1 MNWKRFKCEEDEEM
15 GIYIGLDIIPN
26 QIKQEDWQ
34 MVFEETLQLIQAYS
48 FATLNVDSVNGFKRI
63 VLERTERQ
71 NVEGYGSEAEY
82 WKINGDLESKETGES
97 FTLFSSLE
105 RYSGFK
111 EERLKEDI
119 LLYYIEDGVNG
130 AREVFYSKT
139 QGKDY
144 HTYLLAIAA
153 LIESRFPK
161 FACVYGEISK
171 DQAQKAV
178 SWANSIL
185 KKPIDLPVR
194 VNPSK
199 LLERLGVI
207 GGIEIEEKQLEALYD
222 LSIGASDE
230 VDDLVGKHFN
240 MNVVRYY
247 FSKKL
252 QAFKSPVQLGAELI
266 IIRFLNAGLPLET
279 LTDICCIDSNGPK
292 FEPNDFIKAI
302 CSTWVFVEPEIRG
315 YMGHVKKSTDI
326 PETVDA
332 QFGNMFL
339 DMGFMGRRTRR
350 YVPKE
355 EVISVLK
362 GKLGD
367 NNQFVQTIE
376 AKYQDIVNMLKEKGR
391 KLKEI
396 EDDSQVKLER
406 DFIYTFDDL
415 MYWNNQYEISESI
428 LNIITTV
435 KEAVEVSLSK
445 RSDLMQIIGEAEE
458 QGQLIKVLS
467 NIIQEH
473 RNLVLTRGAWDWIE
487 NETNDV
493 IKRMVVMLL
502 AFEDNGELRKLF
514 RAYFENKGL
523 FYKYMK

>member
-1 MNWKRFKCEEDEEM
+1 M

-26 QIKQEDWQ
+26 QINQKDWQ
-34 MVFEETLQLIQAYS
+34 MVFEETLQLIQAYP
-48 FATLNVDSVNGFKRI
+48 FATLNVDSVNGFKRF

-71 NVEGYGSEAEY
+71 NVEEYGLEAEY

-97 FTLFSSLE
+97 FTLFSSLD

-119 LLYYIEDGVNG
+119 LLYYIEDGGNG
-130 AREVFYSKT
+130 AREIFYSKT

-161 FACVYGEISK
+161 FACVYGDISK
-171 DQAQKAV
+171 DQAQESV

-185 KKPIDLPVR
+185 EKPIDLPVR
-194 VNPSK
+194 VNPPE

-207 GGIEIEEKQLEALYD
+207 GIEEKQLEALYG
-222 LSIGASDE
+222 LSISASDE
-230 VDDLVGKHFN
+230 VNGLVGEYFN
-240 MNVVRYY
+240 MNSIRNY
-247 FSKKL
+247 FSKEL
-252 QAFKSPVQLGAELI
+252 QEFKSPVQLGAELI
-266 IIRFLNAGLPLET
+266 IIRLLNAGLPLET

-292 FEPNDFIKAI
+292 FELNDFIKAI

-315 YMGHVKKSTDI
+315 YMDPVKNVIDI
-326 PETVDA
+326 PETVES

-355 EVISVLK
+355 EVIGVLK
-362 GKLGD
+362 GRLGE
-367 NNQFVQTIE
+367 NNQFAEIIE
-376 AKYQDIVNMLKEKGR
+376 AKYQDIVKTLKEKGR

-396 EDDSQVKLER
+396 EDDSQVKLGRGIINTYDEL
-406 DFIYTFDDL
+406 I
-415 MYWNNQYEISESI
+415 YWNNQYEISESI
-428 LNIITTV
+428 MNIITTV
-435 KEAVEVSLSK
+435 KEVVEEGLSK
-445 RSDLMQIIGEAEE
+445 RSDLMQIIGVAEE

-467 NIIQEH
+467 QIVQEH
-473 RNLVLTRGAWDWIE
+473 QNLVLTRGAWDWIE
-487 NETNDV
+487 NEATDV
-493 IKRMVVMLL
+493 IKGMVVMILT
-502 AFEDNGELRKLF
+502 FENNGELRKLF